1 MEGTPERPPTETGK
15 MVVEDWCHLPEID
28 TFGEEAEVQE
38 ILIKDGEKFNI
49 PERFRAKYLKVF
61 LTLSKFYSSNPEALS
76 LFRKISNSASL
87 SKPFLISL
95 KIFST
100 R

>member
-38 ILIKDGEKFNI
+38 ILIKDGEKI
-49 PERFRAKYLKVF
+49 QYSRA
-61 LTLSKFYSSNPEALS
+61 
-76 LFRKISNSASL
+76 I
-87 SKPFLISL
+87 
-95 KIFST
+95 
-100 R
+100 